1 MIDFGIGIYVVIVVG
16 LMGVIVFQYFTE
28 NDEDE

>member
-1 MIDFGIGIYVVIVVG
+1 MLDFGIGLYVVVVVA